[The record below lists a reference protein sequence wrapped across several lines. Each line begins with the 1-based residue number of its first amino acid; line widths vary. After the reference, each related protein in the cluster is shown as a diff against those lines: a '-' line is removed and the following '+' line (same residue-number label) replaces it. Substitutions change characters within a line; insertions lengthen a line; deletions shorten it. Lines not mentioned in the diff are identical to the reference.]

1 MKAPSLMWRSLFSL
15 YRKLRRISYKAKKR
29 SAWIALRRNRICRF
43 ASRRRRRILLRRN
56 LFLLSG
62 KLQSRI
68 LFCCIEK
75 EDSHRLLT
83 CFGILFL
90 G

>member
-43 ASRRRRRILLRRN
+43 ATRRRRKILLRR
-56 LFLLSG
+56 
-62 KLQSRI
+62 I
-68 LFCCIEK
+68 LFSRVRKMLELDSRTNVRYNISEIDCEK
-75 EDSHRLLT
+75 EWGRV
-83 CFGILFL
+83 
-90 G
+90 

>member
-43 ASRRRRRILLRRN
+43 ATRCRRRILR
-56 LFLLSG
+56 
-62 KLQSRI
+62 SRI
-68 LFCCIEK
+68 LF
-75 EDSHRLLT
+75 SHVWECSYFSKKDT
-83 CFGILFL
+83 SFPKGL
-90 G
+90 GQTGF